1 LLETAGYKDFSILNV
16 IFNKKKPCINN
27 GIKLP
32 LNIAILRGNP
42 YIIKTLLEMGN
53 PHPYAVDG
61 IGKSPLHMAALKLDT
76 DTFDH
81 LIELGFDPLLP
92 DGNGNTFIHSLALGT
107 MADKEYDF
115 VKKNI
120 LKYGLRLTRN
130 KENRTALN
138 IIK

>member
-1 LLETAGYKDFSILNV
+1 
-16 IFNKKKPCINN
+16 
-27 GIKLP
+27 
-32 LNIAILRGNP
+32 
-42 YIIKTLLEMGN
+42 MGN

-92 DGNGNTFIHSLALGT
+92 DGDGNTFIHSLALGT

-138 IIK
+138 IIKQYSGQALGLRGQPNFKRKIWEWFESRIELDPNFIDATEDTPMQKKII

>member
-1 LLETAGYKDFSILNV
+1 
-16 IFNKKKPCINN
+16 
-27 GIKLP
+27 
-32 LNIAILRGNP
+32 
-42 YIIKTLLEMGN
+42 MGN

-92 DGNGNTFIHSLALGT
+92 DGDGNTFIHSLALGT

-138 IIK
+138 IIKQYSGQALGLRGQPNFKRKIWEWFESRIELDPNFIDATEDTPIQKKII